1 MTPMQA
7 IQAATVTAA
16 ELLMWSDEVGSL
28 SPGHYADMI
37 AVKGDPL
44 QDITILE
51 NVQHVIKGGIQ
62 IK

>member
-1 MTPMQA
+1 
-7 IQAATVTAA
+7 
-16 ELLMWSDEVGSL
+16 MWSDKVGSL

-51 NVQHVIKGGIQ
+51 NVEHVIKGGVL